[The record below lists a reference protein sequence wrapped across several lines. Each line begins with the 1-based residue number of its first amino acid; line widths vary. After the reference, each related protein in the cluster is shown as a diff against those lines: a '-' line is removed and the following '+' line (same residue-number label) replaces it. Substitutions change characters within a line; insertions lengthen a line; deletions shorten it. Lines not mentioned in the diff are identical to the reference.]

1 MSRQSETLKNNRFSP
16 KTPMTISSKI
26 ARKYKIKT
34 TIFMR
39 KYHCKA
45 SIMLDL
51 LFLGNNS
58 KTGDLTVIDVRSIVR
73 DPVCGR
79 LTHFSIL

>member
-1 MSRQSETLKNNRFSP
+1 
-16 KTPMTISSKI
+16 
-26 ARKYKIKT
+26 
-34 TIFMR
+34 MR

-58 KTGDLTVIDVRSIVR
+58 KTGDLTVIDVKYNFQE
-73 DPVCGR
+73 DNN
-79 LTHFSIL
+79 LTI